1 MERRKGLFLDP
12 WEPEFK
18 AKYIVPIRVTKFM
31 EKSQVLLDFIRANS
45 HALSVRLTHFPHC
58 LTQFLNILF
67 LTHFWFSKKSFPD
80 FPNFGKKKSLIFQF
94 RNKYFPDFPIFGK
107 KLPRFSEKKFPWFS
121 DFQKKVSPI
130 SDFGKSRNRAKISNF
145 ASKFLSH
152 TKRTS

>member
-1 MERRKGLFLDP
+1 MGFSKHFRFSVQNKMSTKTLLSSKIHGKKSGFARFHTCQLSRIERETHTFPTLPHAIFKHFISHAFLIFEKKFP
-12 WEPEFK
+12 WFPEFW
-18 AKYIVPIRVTKFM
+18 
-31 EKSQVLLDFIRANS
+31 Q
-45 HALSVRLTHFPHC
+45 
-58 LTQFLNILF
+58 
-67 LTHFWFSKKSFPD
+67 
-80 FPNFGKKKSLIFQF
+80 KKSLIFQF